1 MAAKFF
7 TGMIVI
13 VFAILISAASGLV
26 TPSEENSIEDVT
38 RVRNIAF
45 DHINAKIQNITCQM
59 LYGTCVMT
67 T

>member
-1 MAAKFF
+1 MAAKFL

-45 DHINAKIQNITCQM
+45 DYMKIQNITCQM
-59 LYGTCVMT
+59 FDGFYVMT

>member
-1 MAAKFF
+1 MAAKFL

-38 RVRNIAF
+38 RVRNFAF
-45 DHINAKIQNITCQM
+45 DYMKIQNITCQM
-59 LYGTCVMT
+59 FDGFYVMT

>member
-1 MAAKFF
+1 MAAKFL

-38 RVRNIAF
+38 RVRNFIF
-45 DHINAKIQNITCQM
+45 DYMKIQNVTCQM
-59 LYGTCVMT
+59 FDGFYVMT